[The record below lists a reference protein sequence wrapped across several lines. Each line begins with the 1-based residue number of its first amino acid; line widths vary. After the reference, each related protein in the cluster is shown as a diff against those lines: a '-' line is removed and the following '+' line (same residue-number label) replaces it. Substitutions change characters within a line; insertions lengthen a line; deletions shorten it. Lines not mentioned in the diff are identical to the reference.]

1 MDLIRSWDQ
10 RQRDDHLFLEVLQN
24 SFLTFFTFPEEPRH
38 FKFVTLNLEVKE
50 LALIINLELLQQ
62 RAIEIGKNR

>member
-24 SFLTFFTFPEEPRH
+24 SFLTFPEEPRH

-50 LALIINLELLQQ
+50 LARIINLELLQQ